1 MEELKAKLCAP
12 CWGSKRATVN
22 GYSTSTLRKAGCEPA
37 WLMVVPRV
45 QMPPSTFHQGASSGR
60 ASKSTRG
67 FSRRGCGGSGFRVTA
82 TSFPTLLSASAW
94 RKTDWPTRP
103 VAPTSNRS
111 FMILLPCSN
120 NSLVMENFRLRVF
133 RAVAHRLNF
142 RMAAEELLLTQS
154 AVTQQIK
161 ALESELDVPLFDRAG
176 GRVSLTP
183 AGAALLPFA
192 ERLAALSEEAREA
205 VASTAGGSAGRL
217 ALGASQTIGQYLLP
231 KLIAGYLQENPKVE
245 ISVLGGNTQTI
256 LEALVEHKVQLCLI
270 EGPAMRRDVQVD
282 PFMQDHMVCVVP
294 AGHEWADEEI
304 DVKEL
309 QQTKLVTRELGS
321 GSRRIVEQAFE
332 KAGLDLKKLRLV
344 MTFDSTEGLL
354 SAVEAGLG
362 IAFVSRW
369 AVRNQLAL
377 GTLRVARVRGL
388 NLARMFSLA
397 TVAGPEPA
405 GIARAFHRFVLERA
419 EGLAPRATG
428 RKAPVKS

>member
-1 MEELKAKLCAP
+1 
-12 CWGSKRATVN
+12 
-22 GYSTSTLRKAGCEPA
+22 
-37 WLMVVPRV
+37 
-45 QMPPSTFHQGASSGR
+45 
-60 ASKSTRG
+60 
-67 FSRRGCGGSGFRVTA
+67 
-82 TSFPTLLSASAW
+82 
-94 RKTDWPTRP
+94 
-103 VAPTSNRS
+103 
-111 FMILLPCSN
+111 
-120 NSLVMENFRLRVF
+120 MENFRLRVF

-176 GRVSLTP
+176 GRVSLSP
-183 AGAALLPFA
+183 AGVALLPFA
-192 ERLAALSEEAREA
+192 EKLAALSEEAREA
-205 VASTAGGSAGRL
+205 VAATAGGGAGRL

-231 KLIAGYLQENPKVE
+231 KLIAGFLQENPKAE

-270 EGPAMRRDVQVD
+270 EGPAMRRDVQVE

-304 DVKEL
+304 QAEDL
-309 QQTKLVTRELGS
+309 QQAKLVTRELGS

-377 GTLRVARVRGL
+377 GTLKLARVRGL
-388 NLARMFSLA
+388 DLARMFSLA

-405 GIARAFHRFVLERA
+405 GLPRSFHRFVLERA
-419 EGLAPRATG
+419 EQLAPRATG
-428 RKAPVKS
+428 RTARA